1 MHLSRRLATAL
12 VTVLAA
18 TGGAVASAPSASA
31 GVTCN
36 GSASVNSLA
45 NLGQTF
51 VVCTMVKTYSGAPAT
66 SAPSFVNW
74 TPPVCWL
81 EPQYSGAG
89 LKAFLDSQM
98 PFGPSYVQ
106 QLETYYS
113 STQPPYHDGESGMFW
128 GVGCRTDDLTW
139 PSVFPS
145 QMAADGL
152 SMNNPW
158 VWIAAGAPV
167 TQPNPVTPQILAEYA
182 AAEVIPPALTFAVNP
197 GVLQTVNVSTRVY
210 STQPVGTYV
219 DLEAQADIAGMMTST
234 VQATPSVLTIDPG
247 GPAKTMDGK
256 PASEIQCPIVDGS
269 FGSPDDDSCAFYY
282 TKATPA
288 GTSYQLTASIT
299 WTYDWVEH
307 PDAGGFPV
315 SVIVRGAP
323 QNVTVQEIQA
333 IVGGQTQ

>member
-12 VTVLAA
+12 VTVLVA
-18 TGGAVASAPSASA
+18 TSGAVASAPSASA

-36 GSASVNSLA
+36 GSASVNSID

-51 VVCTMVKTYSGAPAT
+51 VVCTTIKTYS
-66 SAPSFVNW
+66 SAPPASGRSFVNW

-81 EPQYSGAG
+81 EPQYSSNG

-113 STQPPYHDGESGMFW
+113 STQPPYHNGESGMFW
-128 GVGCRTDDLTW
+128 GVGCRTDDLSW
-139 PSVFPS
+139 VSVFPA

-167 TQPNPVTPQILAEYA
+167 TQPNPVTPTILAQYA
-182 AAEVIPPALTFAVNP
+182 AAEVIPPALTFGVNP
-197 GVLQTVNVSTRVY
+197 GALQTVHLSTRIY
-210 STQPVGTYV
+210 STQPAGTYQQ
-219 DLEAQADIAGMMTST
+219 LEAQARIADMTST
-234 VQATPSVLTIDPG
+234 VVATPSDLIINPG
-247 GPAKTMDGK
+247 GPASTMDGS
-256 PASEIQCPIVDGS
+256 PASEIDCPIVNGT
-269 FGSPDDDSCAFYY
+269 FGSPDNDSCAFYY

-288 GTSYQLTASIT
+288 GTSYQLTASIK
-299 WTYDWVEH
+299 WTYTWVEN
-307 PDAGGFPV
+307 P
-315 SVIVRGAP
+315 GAL
-323 QNVTVQEIQA
+323 NVTVQVGSNPQNVPVQEVQA
-333 IVGGQTQ
+333 IVGGQSQ